1 MQVFLIRESN
11 KNSILKKMLKVIE
24 IKQNVIIL
32 NFKIKNKNA
41 NSKIKII
48 KKIKKVLDYY
58 NCKKVILSKNL
69 KQDETFK
76 YLLQHSHIQII
87 NGENLIK
94 RLLNKIIEKASIENN
109 IKPENSQITIMSN
122 NLENWL
128 ECLIDN
134 ISTKYKLLGIVTDN
148 ISYFRKLETKL
159 LEKEGTI
166 ITITNNKKKSLCKSN
181 IIINLELNEEQINK
195 YVIYEKSIVISLKGK
210 MKIYKKRFNG
220 KIISDFEIE
229 LKNNSKIYRDLLKKE
244 YMYYDIIDLAEIYII
259 NNEKEIRNISIKF
272 LKK

>member
-1 MQVFLIRESN
+1 MQVFFIREST
-11 KNSILKKMLKVIE
+11 KNNVLKKIFKVIE

-48 KKIKKVLDYY
+48 KKIKKLLDHC
-58 NCKKVILSKNL
+58 NCKKVILSRNL

-76 YLLQHSHIQII
+76 CLLQDNNIQII

-109 IKPENSQITIMSN
+109 IKPENAQITMISN
-122 NLENWL
+122 DLENWL
-128 ECLIDN
+128 ECLIDD

-148 ISYFRKLETKL
+148 IGYFRKLETKL

-181 IIINLELNEEQINK
+181 IIINLELNEEQFNR

-220 KIISDFEIE
+220 KLISNFEIE